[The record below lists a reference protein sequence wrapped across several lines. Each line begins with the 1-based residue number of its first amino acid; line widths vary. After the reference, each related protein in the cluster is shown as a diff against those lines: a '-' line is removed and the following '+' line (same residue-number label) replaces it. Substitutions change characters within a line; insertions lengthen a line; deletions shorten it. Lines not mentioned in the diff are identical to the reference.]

1 MPTFKTSLKKLK
13 ALDLP
18 KAVVNLWIVKRTMKD
33 KLATYEITSVDTE
46 AKLKKKLLN
55 IVSNSIARSNDVREY
70 EYVTTDQDEDAL
82 AVSVTQTDF
91 VAISEQIAAGADAPT
106 VKGIE
111 DLFDAW
117 AYIID
122 LTLPNQKVLAFKKV
136 TESWNLKKKGPIY
149 NLIFENTKLKD
160 LDESIFRIEATVD
173 FVSFDNVLFVLNKR
187 NFETGLNFRAG
198 MEKSRDSVV
207 AEMEGLK
214 LFHDVAPI
222 IEKCGS
228 NIRYLRKLSTIRN
241 NGYYK
246 SPDFMKSLRALNSK
260 ENWGLK
266 IEGDKIVVSGENVD
280 LVLTLLN
287 NDRLKSPINEEVF
300 DVEVKKK
307 VKQAK
312 SSGAK

>member
-1 MPTFKTSLKKLK
+1 MPAFKTSLKKLK
-13 ALDLP
+13 ALDLN
-18 KAVVNLWIVKRTMKD
+18 KAVVNLWVIKRTIKD
-33 KLATYEITSVDTE
+33 KIASYDIMSVDTE

-55 IVSNSIARSNDVREY
+55 IVLNSIQKSNDVRKY
-70 EYVTTDQDEDAL
+70 DYVTSDQDDDAL
-82 AVSVTQTDF
+82 AVTVKETDF
-91 VAISEQIAAGADAPT
+91 VVISEKIAAGADAPSA
-106 VKGIE
+106 KKSE

-122 LTLPNQKVLAFKKV
+122 LTVPNDKVLAFKKV
-136 TESWNLKKKGPIY
+136 TESWDLKRKGPIY

-160 LDESIFRIEATVD
+160 LEESVFRVESSVD
-173 FVSFDNVLFVLNKR
+173 FVSFDDVLFVLNKK

-198 MEKSRDSVV
+198 MEKNRDNVV
-207 AEMEGLK
+207 AEMEGLR

-222 IEKCGS
+222 MEKCGS

-241 NGYYK
+241 NAYYK
-246 SPDFMKSLRALNSK
+246 NPDFMKKLRTLNAT

-266 IEGDKIVVSGENVD
+266 IENDRIVVSGENVD

-300 DVEVKKK
+300 DVEVKHK
-307 VKQAK
+307 VK
-312 SSGAK
+312 